1 LHLSGAPRGFG
12 DRRVA
17 DVVLALSSIGVTG
30 PVVSRLSQ
38 DPGAEDVCKSGK
50 TEVNLGVRVPSSLS
64 GSGTR
69 GCWHRRRWGEFWAGE
84 RRRESVAGRYL
95 GRYVSRAVHPAR
107 SLAHKAAARVQG
119 AVGAA
124 RVKSAVARV
133 SWAVR
138 RNPQHGASALP

>member
-1 LHLSGAPRGFG
+1 MQVELTAHGLGGPTLGFLGGAAIG
-12 DRRVA
+12 
-17 DVVLALSSIGVTG
+17 ALSSG
-30 PVVSRLSQ
+30 
-38 DPGAEDVCKSGK
+38 GARRR
-50 TEVNLGVRVPSSLS
+50 TTSSLS

-69 GCWHRRRWGEFWAGE
+69 GYWHRRRWGEFWAGE

-107 SLAHKAAARVQG
+107 SLAHKAVARVQG